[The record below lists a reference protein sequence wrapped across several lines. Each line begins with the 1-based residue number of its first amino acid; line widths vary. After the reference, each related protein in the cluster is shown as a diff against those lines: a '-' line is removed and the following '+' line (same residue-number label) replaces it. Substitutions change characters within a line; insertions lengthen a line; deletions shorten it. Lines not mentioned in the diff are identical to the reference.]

1 MDAEEILD
9 GVIRGALGG
18 RRKRHRGTLGYLVGG
33 RHSLLTARNLLAAA
47 GVAWGLYEAAQS
59 PTAATP
65 STSLPPAPVPP
76 PLPAAGATAA
86 TAAATPRD
94 GLLRLVRLTISAA
107 RADGNLSLEERG
119 RILEHARGVG
129 LESEVAAEL
138 QQPRPLAEIAA
149 GVTEPG
155 LKADLYR
162 LAFSVVRAD
171 EAVSGAER
179 VYLAQ
184 LAARLGLDAS
194 ETAEIEREA
203 AAAIDAAALERRA

>member
-1 MDAEEILD
+1 MDADDILD
-9 GVIRGALGG
+9 GIIQGALGG
-18 RRKRHRGTLGYLVGG
+18 RRKRHHGTLGYLLGG

-47 GVAWGLYEAAQS
+47 GVAWGVYEATRS
-59 PTAATP
+59 PQTGAPSAASPPTPRTA
-65 STSLPPAPVPP
+65 PP
-76 PLPAAGATAA
+76 PLPPPEKAQPPAAPG
-86 TAAATPRD
+86 D
-94 GLLRLVRLTISAA
+94 ELLRLVRLTVSAA

-129 LESEVAAEL
+129 LEAEVAAEL
-138 QQPRPLAEIAA
+138 QQPRPLAEIVA
-149 GVTEPG
+149 GVSEPG

-162 LAFSVVRAD
+162 LAFSIVRAD

-194 ETAEIEREA
+194 TTAGIEREA
-203 AAAIDAAALERRA
+203 AAGIDAAAAQGRA